1 MHWQRK
7 NKWPPFFFVN
17 PASFEAFKKHCKLK
31 FCSDHSA
38 YQVLLKNHKSFL
50 ITSVLFVILS
60 MRICCF
66 FGDVWVGSWHP
77 SYFLE
82 FSCLVFKFCLPSFS
96 HVSIWLLFIQ
106 EEIRHSFI
114 HSVALDAIQ
123 SEMRWNC
130 FQQQLRNVAF
140 LKNKNKNSLTLG
152 DMFCS
157 ILINP
162 AKLVPS

>member
-31 FCSDHSA
+31 FCSDHWA
-38 YQVLLKNHKSFL
+38 YQMLLSNRNRFL
-50 ITSVLFVILS
+50 ISSVFFVILS
-60 MRICCF
+60 VRICCF
-66 FGDVWVGSWHP
+66 YGDVWVGSWHP

-82 FSCLVFKFCLPSFS
+82 FYRLVFKFRLLSFS
-96 HVSIWLLFIQ
+96 RVSIWLLFIQ

-140 LKNKNKNSLTLG
+140 LKKTKTKTL
-152 DMFCS
+152 
-157 ILINP
+157 
-162 AKLVPS
+162 